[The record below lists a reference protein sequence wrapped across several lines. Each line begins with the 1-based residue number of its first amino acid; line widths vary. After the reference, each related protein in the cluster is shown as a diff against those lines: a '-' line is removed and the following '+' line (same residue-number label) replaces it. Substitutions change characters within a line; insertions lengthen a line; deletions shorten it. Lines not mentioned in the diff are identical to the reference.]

1 MKLIVAVDKNWAI
14 GNNNKLLTRIPEDT
28 KFFRQTT
35 TGNIVVMGK
44 NTLLSFPNGLPLK
57 NRTNIVL
64 TTDQNFTA
72 KDAIIVHSMDE
83 LQEELKKYN
92 TDSVFCIGGESV
104 YRQMLDMCDT
114 AYVTYIDYS
123 YDADAHFPNLDEN
136 ENWELAQE
144 SDENTYF
151 DIEYYFRTY
160 KKK

>member
-1 MKLIVAVDKNWAI
+1 
-14 GNNNKLLTRIPEDT
+14 
-28 KFFRQTT
+28 
-35 TGNIVVMGK
+35 
-44 NTLLSFPNGLPLK
+44 
-57 NRTNIVL
+57 
-64 TTDQNFTA
+64 
-72 KDAIIVHSMDE
+72 
-83 LQEELKKYN
+83 
-92 TDSVFCIGGESV
+92 
-104 YRQMLDMCDT
+104 MLDMCDT